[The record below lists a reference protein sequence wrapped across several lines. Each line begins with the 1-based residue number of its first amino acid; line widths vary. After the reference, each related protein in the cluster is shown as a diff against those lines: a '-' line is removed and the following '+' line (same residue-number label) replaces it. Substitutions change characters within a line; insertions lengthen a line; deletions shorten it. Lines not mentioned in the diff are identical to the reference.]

1 MQIIQRDIADLIPYP
16 KNPRKND
23 RAVTK
28 VASSIREFGFKV
40 PVVID
45 KDGVIV
51 AGHTRVKA
59 AEQLGIKEIPCIV
72 ADDLT
77 EEQIKAFRLAD
88 NKTAEFADW
97 DFEILAEEL
106 ADINDIDMSEFG
118 FDIDALDDEEPETE
132 EDETLQDA
140 ESRCRRGDLW
150 KLGGCRLLCG
160 DSTDSATIDRLMD
173 GEKADMIFTDPPYGM
188 DLDTDFSSMTSKMA
202 EGGNQYDQGK
212 VDEFHPEMID
222 IIMTIPTKEAFLWG
236 ADYYAE
242 LLPDKN
248 AGSWF
253 VWDKRGQGEDE
264 EADESSDKMYGS
276 CFELCWSKKKHK
288 REIARVRW
296 AGLFG
301 LSEEPEQKRFHPTQ
315 KPIKLV
321 AWFLNRYS
329 KENDIVVDLYGGSG
343 STLIACEQLKRRCYM
358 CEIDEHYCDIILQR
372 WETLTGQ
379 EAVLLER
386 DEKKD
391 VESQDKKSLH

>member
-1 MQIIQRDIADLIPYP
+1 MKIIEKKPGDLIPYE

-23 RAVTK
+23 QAVDK
-28 VASSIREFGFKV
+28 VAASIEEFGFKV
-40 PVVID
+40 PIVID
-45 KDGVIV
+45 KDGVVV
-51 AGHTRVKA
+51 AGHTRLKA
-59 AEQLGIKEIPCIV
+59 ALKLGLEKVPCIV

-97 DFEILAEEL
+97 DFENLAEEL

-132 EDETLQDA
+132 EDETPQDA

-173 GEKADMIFTDPPYGM
+173 GKKADIIFTDPPYGM

-329 KENDIVVDLYGGSG
+329 TENDIVVDLYGGSG

-386 DEKKD
+386 DEEKD

>member
-1 MQIIQRDIADLIPYP
+1 
-16 KNPRKND
+16 
-23 RAVTK
+23 
-28 VASSIREFGFKV
+28 
-40 PVVID
+40 
-45 KDGVIV
+45 
-51 AGHTRVKA
+51 
-59 AEQLGIKEIPCIV
+59 
-72 ADDLT
+72 
-77 EEQIKAFRLAD
+77 
-88 NKTAEFADW
+88 
-97 DFEILAEEL
+97 
-106 ADINDIDMSEFG
+106 
-118 FDIDALDDEEPETE
+118 
-132 EDETLQDA
+132 
-140 ESRCRRGDLW
+140 
-150 KLGGCRLLCG
+150 
-160 DSTDSATIDRLMD
+160 MD

-242 LLPDKN
+242 LLLDKN

-386 DEKKD
+386 DEEKN
-391 VESQDKKSLH
+391 VESQDKKSLY

>member
-1 MQIIQRDIADLIPYP
+1 MD
-16 KNPRKND
+16 
-23 RAVTK
+23 K

-59 AEQLGIKEIPCIV
+59 AEHLGIKEIPCIV

-132 EDETLQDA
+132 EDETPQEA

-160 DSTDSATIDRLMD
+160 DSTNSATIDRLMD
-173 GEKADMIFTDPPYGM
+173 GEKTDMVFTDPPYNIAS
-188 DLDTDFSSMTSKMA
+188 DSKNYA
-202 EGGNQYDQGK
+202 
-212 VDEFHPEMID
+212 
-222 IIMTIPTKEAFLWG
+222 
-236 ADYYAE
+236 ADYSKAMQKLSRAE
-242 LLPDKN
+242 WDKDFDIMASLNTIYETLSKN
-248 AGSWF
+248 ASVYICTSHF
-253 VWDKRGQGEDE
+253 LAGQIWQWMKEW
-264 EADESSDKMYGS
+264 ADHYSY
-276 CFELCWSKKKHK
+276 CVWSKPNPMPSLSKRHWTWNTELICYGTRGKHIFNFPKEGHALSTWTINKKN
-288 REIARVRW
+288 
-296 AGLFG
+296 GQSG
-301 LSEEPEQKRFHPTQ
+301 HPTE
-315 KPIKLV
+315 KPVEVPATAISHSS
-321 AWFLNRYS
+321 NEGS
-329 KENDIVVDLYGGSG
+329 IVLDAFGGSG

-386 DEKKD
+386 DEEKN